1 MMKKLLP
8 LFAALA
14 LTATTALAVTLAEVN
29 PPLEDALRS
38 LGDANT
44 QASLKLEELTADDA
58 RATAAVLSGA
68 YQKAGSK
75 NSVRFL
81 LDRAEYAYGDGS
93 APTTRATGT
102 LELDLTKTFPRY
114 QINLLVPQLDS
125 LLSIM
130 ARQFAKRYGNAV
142 TIKIKTAEKKKDA
155 EGNWA
160 EVRGSASFSIDMAKL
175 PAGTA
180 EDNVFFKSGS
190 ITLDVNVTSGMR
202 YDLTLVTNPA
212 YRGFRA
218 GEDGLKEKLE
228 KVAARDEA
236 TLKEVEELYRRI
248 DKNVGP
254 VVEATV
260 SPF

>member
-1 MMKKLLP
+1 MMKKV
-8 LFAALA
+8 FFVLA
-14 LTATTALAVTLAEVN
+14 ILAVTVTSALAVLPSEVN
-29 PPLEDALRS
+29 APLADALRS
-38 LGDANT
+38 FADANT
-44 QASLKLEELTADDA
+44 QASLEVNEIREDEA
-58 RATAAVLSGA
+58 RTLGAVIQGA
-68 YQKAGSK
+68 YQKTGSK
-75 NSVRFL
+75 NSVRL
-81 LDRAEYAYGDGS
+81 ELERADYSYGDGT
-93 APTTRATGT
+93 APTTHATGH
-102 LELDLTKTFPRY
+102 LALDLTKTLPRF
-114 QINLLVPQLDS
+114 QINLFVPQLDS

-160 EVRGSASFSIDMAKL
+160 QVKGSASFAVDMAKL
-175 PAGTA
+175 PAGMA
-180 EDNVFFKSGS
+180 ADNVFFQSGS
-190 ITLDVNVTSGMR
+190 ITLDVNVTTGMR
-202 YDLTLVTNPA
+202 FDVTLVTNPL

-218 GEDGLKEKLE
+218 GEDGLKEKLA

-254 VVEATV
+254 IVEATV